1 MKKTIRSILSVTL
14 VLLMLFSICSLA
26 ACKEPPPTDLLWETA
41 TYTKDTTL
49 GSGSKSITVQ
59 VTAGDKS
66 ITFTLKTD
74 KETLEDV
81 MKENSLVEGDESQY
95 GLYIKK
101 VNGILADYDVDAT
114 YWGINADGEP
124 IATGASGVIVQEGV
138 VYEFIRKQ

>member
-26 ACKEPPPTDLLWETA
+26 ACKEPTPTDVLWEEA

-81 MKENSLVEGDESQY
+81 MKESSLVEGDEGQY

-101 VNGILADYDVDAT
+101 VNGILADYDVDAS

>member
-26 ACKEPPPTDLLWETA
+26 ACKEPTPTDLLWETA

-124 IATGASGVIVQEGV
+124 IATGASGVTVQEGV

>member
-1 MKKTIRSILSVTL
+1 MKTTNRALSLLLAILMFFSLTACFKHKVDVTG
-14 VLLMLFSICSLA
+14 
-26 ACKEPPPTDLLWETA
+26 LWEQA

-114 YWGINADGEP
+114 YWGINADGEAT
-124 IATGASGVIVQEGV
+124 ATGASGVIVQEGV